1 MYFITE
7 QDPNYTI
14 KGSRDPLGFQMLWSE
29 AGRRLIPY
37 LSTVSANVKDFQILC
52 LAFAL
57 QKELQIAD
65 RDFESFFLRFEQL
78 MAYTRYM
85 KNPDHGFN
93 GVDKV
98 KKIMTQNPA
107 SVKISN
113 SSADQI
119 LSNQKAYGIWGKY
132 IRPFKDM
139 NINNTPEFERI
150 YLKKIQ
156 FQDDFMR
163 QVVLLKK
170 KSETDVS
177 YVQTEKLRGFS
188 ALIDKPGKEEK
199 IFFTDKLL
207 QDTCDNELIRIFT
220 GNPDLRQTSNF
231 YVLLDQLSASSVNSN
246 FINVLKYMKNIEKVL
261 SPLNHVFR
269 YLQTKSYWKFEELES
284 DEAIKAWRNTP
295 VNDGF
300 NETSKTLA
308 ALLQRSNTDLVKGL
322 ILRNEEVSARRNSA
336 PWIRLTNSGIE
347 INHLEGAFFS
357 KDYNPERQNDNWYF
371 LSSFLSI
378 YKQLN

>member
-14 KGSRDPLGFQMLWSE
+14 KGSRDPLGFQVLWSE

-37 LSTVSANVKDFQILC
+37 LSTVSASVKDFQILC
-52 LAFAL
+52 LGFAL

-65 RDFESFFLRFEQL
+65 RDFEPFFLRFEQL

-85 KNPDHGFN
+85 KNPDQGFN

-139 NINNTPEFERI
+139 KIINTPEFERI
-150 YLKKIQ
+150 YRGKIQ
-156 FQDDFMR
+156 SQDDFIR
-163 QVVLLKK
+163 QIMLLKK
-170 KSETDVS
+170 KSEADTS
-177 YVQTEKLRGFS
+177 YVQTEKLKGFC

-199 IFFTDKLL
+199 KLFIDKLL
-207 QDTCDNELIRIFT
+207 QDTCDNELIRLFT
-220 GNPDLRQTSNF
+220 VNPALRQTSNF
-231 YVLLDQLSASSVNSN
+231 YVLLDQLSAFSGNSN
-246 FINVLKYMKNIEKVL
+246 FISTLKYIKNTEKVL

-269 YLQTKSYWKFEELES
+269 YLQTKSYWKFEELEN
-284 DEAIKAWRNTP
+284 DESIKAWRNTP
-295 VNDGF
+295 VTDGF

-336 PWIRLTNSGIE
+336 PWIRLTSSGIE
-347 INHLEGAFFS
+347 MNHSEGAFFS
-357 KDYNPERQNDNWYF
+357 KDYYPELQNDNWYF